1 MVKCI
6 IINNNGSFS
15 AFPFHIT
22 RLFII
27 NKKKASEELLKLG
40 QMFFISFLKLI
51 FSFWRQSNLR
61 ILVIQIL

>member
-1 MVKCI
+1 MVKWI
-6 IINNNGSFS
+6 IINNNESFS

-27 NKKKASEELLKLG
+27 NKKKAPEELLKLG

-51 FSFWRQSNLR
+51 L
-61 ILVIQIL
+61 

>member
-1 MVKCI
+1 MVKWI
-6 IINNNGSFS
+6 IINTNESFS

-51 FSFWRQSNLR
+51 F
-61 ILVIQIL
+61 